1 MPQQPQRTADHDRS
15 DQPSPAQGTVRRRAF
30 AALGLAGLTAAGT
43 TAVAGTAHASPAG
56 KALLQSALGSVA
68 SVDALRAAPGSTDGE
83 QIQLLGYRA
92 DLPGVGGGTLYW
104 DAGATE
110 KDDGGT
116 VFAAGGATGR
126 WKRPHAAHVDL
137 AWFGVDGTG
146 TQDDSARVQAAV
158 DSLPAGGIVEAGPG
172 KILLNKTVTV
182 TGVPVIFA
190 GAGCTDTDDYATHYI
205 VATGAGDGFVLNA
218 VHGGGMRDLV
228 LKGSGLTGGSLVATQ
243 APTGQR
249 NYMVAFTG
257 VRFQDGYN
265 GMTLRSCNTFRFR
278 NCVWN
283 GFNGSYVIL
292 LNGADDDSRADPV
305 EFVQCG
311 IAAGTAN
318 TGVDNVVVDGLGG
331 SLKFIATAVLFGRHG
346 LWLKNTTGGS
356 YPKFVYFEGG
366 GFENGHGY
374 PVLLDAGAQAQ
385 FANVYVSCDGELD
398 NVRINPG
405 FTGTALFTGCII
417 RGSGRNGIDT
427 ASTRVTV
434 TGCVIGNNGH
444 TAHPNYARTVAKAE
458 QSPSGKVR
466 VTTAAAHGWE
476 TGDRVTVLDVGGTTE
491 ANAKWRIDVVNATQ
505 FDLPVD
511 FAHAYT
517 GGGTCYRHGAGVN
530 IRAGATRT
538 TVVGNAI
545 GSLADG
551 ANRQDYAVVC
561 DASDVL
567 VADNDLQGNLTAPYL
582 LTGTATAQTR
592 FTANK
597 GVEQIDGW
605 LVATVPG
612 AVTDGV
618 YDFGNL
624 LYLSGQRIRV
634 TKVTRKLAA
643 GTCDVRLDAD
653 TASAGGSALAATTAV
668 QTTTLSS
675 PLSVD
680 GTTAPVRLHA
690 HVLGATGAQGL
701 EVQFAYQIIS

>member
-1 MPQQPQRTADHDRS
+1 
-15 DQPSPAQGTVRRRAF
+15 VRRRAF

-43 TAVAGTAHASPAG
+43 AAVSGTAHATTPGQARPLATTG
-56 KALLQSALGSVA
+56 QVD
-68 SVDALRAAPGSTDGE
+68 SVDTLRTTPGTTDGE
-83 QIQLLGYRA
+83 QVQLLGYRA
-92 DLPGVGGGTLYW
+92 DLPGVGGGTVHW
-104 DAGATE
+104 DAGSTE
-110 KDDGGT
+110 NDNGGT
-116 VFAAGGATGR
+116 IFAVTGTSTGR
-126 WKRPHAAHVDL
+126 WKRPHAAHLDL

-146 TQDDSARVQAAV
+146 TNDDSARVQAAV
-158 DSLPAGGIVEAGPG
+158 DSLPAGGIIEAGPG
-172 KILLNKTVTV
+172 KILLNRTVNV
-182 TGVPVIFA
+182 TSVPIVFA
-190 GAGCTDTDDYATHYI
+190 GAGCTDDDDYATHYI
-205 VATGAGDGFVLNA
+205 VATGSGDGFLLDA

-243 APTGQR
+243 APAGQR

-265 GMTLRSCNTFRFR
+265 GMTLRSCNTIRFR

-292 LNGADDDSRADPV
+292 LNGVGDDDRADPV

-331 SLKFIATAVLFGRHG
+331 SLKFLATAILFGRHG
-346 LWLKNTTGGS
+346 LWLKNSTGGS

-385 FANVYVSCDGELD
+385 FANTYISCDGELD

-444 TAHPNYARTVAKAE
+444 TAHPNYARTITAAE
-458 QSPSGKVR
+458 AGPGGKVR
-466 VTTAAAHGWE
+466 ITTSADHGWE

-491 ANAKWRIDVVNATQ
+491 ADGKWRIDVVSSTQ

-511 FAHAYT
+511 FAHTYT

-530 IRAGATRT
+530 IRSGATRT

-551 ANRQDYAVVC
+551 TNRQDYAVVC

-567 VADNDLQGNLTAPYL
+567 VADNDLDGNVTGPYL
-582 LTGTATAQTR
+582 LTGTTTAQTR
-592 FTANK
+592 FTGNK
-597 GVEQIDGW
+597 GAEQIDGW

-612 AVTDGV
+612 PVTDGV

-624 LYLSGQRIRV
+624 LYLSGQRIRI
-634 TKVTRKLAA
+634 TKVTRRLAG

-653 TASAGGSALAATTAV
+653 GATAGGSALAV
-668 QTTTLSS
+668 TTTVQDTALTS
-675 PLSVD
+675 PLSLD
-680 GTTAPVRLHA
+680 GSTTPVRLQA
-690 HVLGATGAQGL
+690 HVLDSAAAEGL
-701 EVQFAYQIIS
+701 EVQFAYQVLS